1 AYMPEREK
9 PASLREIGSALGSSL
24 WALGFPVLLLV
35 GIRFGVFTPSESG
48 AFACVYAIFVGVF
61 VYKKLNL
68 QAFLE
73 TLKDT
78 ARDIGIVMILVA
90 MSGTIGYGIV
100 YDQVPQ
106 SLSELFVGITSNPT
120 LMVLIAVVVM
130 VIRGMFI
137 ETTVIALLLTP
148 ILLPAVVAVGV
159 DPVHF
164 GMVMMT
170 ATTMGIMT
178 PPVGIA
184 LYTTSQILGT
194 TPQYT
199 ARQSLPFLLA
209 VIIVLLIMVMLPDL
223 VLVFP
228 NLVFGAL

>member
-1 AYMPEREK
+1 M
-9 PASLREIGSALGSSL
+9 
-24 WALGFPVLLLV
+24 
-35 GIRFGVFTPSESG
+35 FTPSESG

-61 VYKKLNL
+61 VYKKLDL
-68 QAFLE
+68 KAFLE

-100 YDQVPQ
+100 YDRVPQ
-106 SLSELFVGITSNPT
+106 SLSELFIGITSNPT
-120 LMVLIAVVVM
+120 LMVLIAVVLL
-130 VIRGMFI
+130 ILCGMFI

-148 ILLPAVVAVGV
+148 ILVPAIESVGV

-164 GMVMMT
+164 GLVMMT

-184 LYTTSQILGT
+184 LYTTSQIMGT
-194 TPQYT
+194 SPQDT
-199 ARQSLPFLLA
+199 ARQSLPFLGA
-209 VIIVLLIMVMLPDL
+209 VIVVLLVMVFFPDL
-223 VLVFP
+223 VLFVP
-228 NLVFGAL
+228 NLVFGT